1 MPGFGSDGDSGGN
14 RALCRPQDGSNQN
27 CSKKFLNSQEETVEL
42 FILSLHFSNLDFMRT
57 IYTSSDLKKYMLRCF
72 PKLLNSLLKP

>member
-1 MPGFGSDGDSGGN
+1 MPGFGYDGDSGGN

-42 FILSLHFSNLDFMRT
+42 FILSLHCSNLDFEDNLYIIRF
-57 IYTSSDLKKYMLRCF
+57 KKNIC
-72 PKLLNSLLKP
+72 